1 MSASPRV
8 APRAVPRVLSIAGT
22 DPTGGAGVHADL
34 KSIAANGGYGMAVVT
49 ALVAQN
55 TRGVRS
61 VHMPPVEF
69 LTQQLDAVSDD
80 VAIDAVKIGMLGTV
94 EVIRAVEEW
103 LGRVTPPVVV
113 LDPVMIATSGD
124 RLLDRAAEEALRTL
138 VARVDLVTPNIPE
151 LAILAGEPVATGW
164 DDVIAQAARVAERHG
179 VRVLA
184 KGGHLAGAGAGA
196 RARAGERM
204 PDALVHPNGDVV
216 EVAGVRI
223 ETTNTHGTGCSLS
236 AALATRVAQ
245 TGDWVAATTE
255 SKRWLAESIRH
266 GAALEVGGGNGPVSH
281 FAGLWARGGLSTR
294 PTPEDVRTA
303 WWEEIASERAA
314 IDALPFV
321 RGLGD
326 GTLAR
331 DEFTTY
337 LAQDALYLRDYA
349 RVLAEASRLAPAQ
362 DAQAFWALGAH
373 GALAAEMQ
381 LHESWLGEPNGGRRP
396 GAERADAVAPAP
408 VTVAYLD
415 HLLAVAARGDYAV
428 LIAVYRDLAQ
438 RSDFA
443 LHLGLTEAGIG
454 SKGIVASSAALAVLL
469 QEGIGDT
476 IRISLT
482 PEPGG
487 ERTQEVRVGQE
498 ILQALGLRAF
508 TPQVTA
514 CPGCGRTTST
524 VFQELAQDIETFLRT
539 QMPLWRS
546 QYPGV
551 ESMQVAVMGCVV
563 NGPGES
569 KHANIGISLPG
580 TGEVPVAPVYVDGE
594 KTVTLKGERIAA
606 DFQAI
611 VEDYVRSHYGAA

>member
-1 MSASPRV
+1 MSGAPRV
-8 APRAVPRVLSIAGT
+8 ASRAVPRVLSIAGT

-69 LTQQLDAVSDD
+69 LTEQLDAVSDD

-94 EVIRAVEEW
+94 EIIRAVEEW

-164 DDVIAQAARVAERHG
+164 DDVIAQAMRVAERHG

-294 PTPEDVRTA
+294 PTPEAVRTA

-331 DEFTTY
+331 EEFTTY

-349 RVLAEASRLAPAQ
+349 RVLAEASRLAPDQ

-381 LHESWLGEPNGGRRP
+381 LHESWLGEPGGAVRA
-396 GAERADAVAPAP
+396 GAGAGARGGAGADAVRADAVRADAVAAAP

-428 LIAVYRDLAQ
+428 LIAALLPCFWLYQDVGTRLHALSHAEHPYRSWLDTYGDAAFAASTARAIEIVTTAAATADEGTRAAMLEAFR
-438 RSDFA
+438 RSSRHEVAFFA
-443 LHLGLTEAGIG
+443 DAG
-454 SKGIVASSAALAVLL
+454 
-469 QEGIGDT
+469 
-476 IRISLT
+476 
-482 PEPGG
+482 
-487 ERTQEVRVGQE
+487 
-498 ILQALGLRAF
+498 QA
-508 TPQVTA
+508 P
-514 CPGCGRTTST
+514 
-524 VFQELAQDIETFLRT
+524 
-539 QMPLWRS
+539 
-546 QYPGV
+546 
-551 ESMQVAVMGCVV
+551 
-563 NGPGES
+563 
-569 KHANIGISLPG
+569 
-580 TGEVPVAPVYVDGE
+580 
-594 KTVTLKGERIAA
+594 
-606 DFQAI
+606 
-611 VEDYVRSHYGAA
+611 GAAG